1 MWIDKKD
8 LNQRVEAFVN
18 GEAYEISLEM
28 DGTADARDRFAIR
41 CARRLIN
48 TFKLFKER
56 NCDMGDLLGALRC
69 YLLTL
74 QVQLRIDNLSIPGQN
89 DFGIIFDSSTNKYYA
104 AFDLPDYVN
113 EKFVTD
119 TFLVL
124 EHSPSKRNLGLDL
137 HTDPYTKTLT
147 GFSTF
152 KTPAQKLA
160 VSGAL
165 AMPPGF
171 TTLISLPTGGGKS
184 LITQTMA
191 YQEEGLTIAIV
202 PTVSLSID
210 QVRVA
215 KKTIRS
221 ECVDKEIFSYS
232 SGIDP
237 SDLISAINNRTA
249 RLLFISPEAVM
260 GNSRI
265 KQAVARANETR
276 YLRNIIIDE
285 AHIVVDWGALFRVDY
300 QCLECWRRDLLLK
313 NPGIRTV
320 LLSATFEERCTSILR
335 QLFCESD
342 DNWIEIRCDSL
353 RHEPRFMH
361 IRART
366 DHEKESKALEL
377 VKKLPHPLVV
387 YVASPYDANRFA
399 SHLKNQGVRNVKT
412 FTGQTSNAERLHLID
427 DWADD
432 KLEIM
437 IATSAFGVGVDK
449 SDVRT
454 VLHLYI
460 PENANA
466 YYQELGRGGRDR
478 LPCLSVM
485 CTCPSDAN
493 ASFGRISKR
502 VLKPDKI
509 FGRWS
514 SMYHSKESIIRND
527 QVYIDTSVKPFYSDD
542 DDPFM
547 DTPASEKHKTWNIF
561 VLLFLRR
568 NGLLE
573 ICDILPERDKN
584 QVKYIFLVRIV
595 DDRLRSADDKLEEL
609 IERLRAKEWEYY
621 SESFKTIRRAIQ
633 KTGTECW
640 SEMFFDTY
648 HYVSEYCAGCD
659 EHVEPYNFDG
669 GVFPLQKRLSSPLRA
684 LDQEQMGLFGSAEN
698 LVIVA
703 RPSEQGA
710 LLSALSRYRMSAL
723 VVQHENDVDGLID
736 SVDNAHAGF
745 IVLNEKLL
753 KELVRRNA
761 LYYLSGLIVAKYG
774 EDQKDILA
782 LQKYITSVFDSK
794 PFVKVV
800 HVIEED
806 YYFES
811 VGKRFTDI
819 VDGPVKPLRAIV

>member
-1 MWIDKKD
+1 MWTDKKD
-8 LNQRVEAFVN
+8 LNQRVEAFIN
-18 GEAYEISLEM
+18 GEANEVDLGL
-28 DGTADARDRFAIR
+28 DGTTDARERFAIR
-41 CARRLIN
+41 SAKRLVN
-48 TFKLFKER
+48 SFKLYREQS
-56 NCDMGDLLGALRC
+56 CDMGDLLGALRC
-69 YLLTL
+69 YLLAL
-74 QVQLRIDNLSIPGQN
+74 QVQIRIDSPSLPRLN
-89 DFGIIFDSSTNKYYA
+89 DFGILLDANTSKYYA
-104 AFDLPDYVN
+104 TFDLPSYVN
-113 EKFVTD
+113 EKFVAD
-119 TFLVL
+119 AFLVL
-124 EHSPSKRNLGLDL
+124 EHVQSKRDLGLDL
-137 HTDPYTKTLT
+137 HTDPYIKALT
-147 GFSTF
+147 GFGTF
-152 KTPAQKLA
+152 KTLAQKLA

-165 AMPPGF
+165 ATPAGF

-184 LITQTMA
+184 LITQSMA
-191 YQEEGLTIAIV
+191 YQQEGLTIAIV

-215 KKTIRS
+215 KQIVKSDSVDS
-221 ECVDKEIFSYS
+221 EVFSYR
-232 SGIDP
+232 SGVDP
-237 SDLISAINNRTA
+237 SDLIAAINDRTA
-249 RLLFISPEAVM
+249 RLLFVSPEAVM
-260 GNSRI
+260 GNTQI
-265 KQAVARANETR
+265 KQAIARANEAR

-320 LLSATFEERCTSILR
+320 LLSATFEERCAGILK

-342 DNWIEIRCDSL
+342 EKWIEIRCDSL

-361 IRART
+361 IRT
-366 DHEKESKALEL
+366 KTEGEKDAKALEL

-387 YVASPYDANRFA
+387 YVASPYEANRFA
-399 SHLKNQGVRNVKT
+399 SHLRNQGIRNVKT
-412 FTGQTSNAERLHLID
+412 FTGQTNNADRMQLIE

-437 IATSAFGVGVDK
+437 VATSAFGVGVDK

-454 VLHLYI
+454 VLHLYV

-485 CTCPSDAN
+485 CTCPSDAS

-509 FGRWS
+509 VGRWS
-514 SMYHSKESIIRND
+514 SMYHSKESKLQND
-527 QVYIDTSVKPFYSDD
+527 LIYIDTSVKPFYSDD
-542 DDPFM
+542 DPFE
-547 DTPASEKHKTWNIF
+547 DAPASEKHKTWNIF

-573 ICDILPERDKN
+573 ICDIQFVRDKY
-584 QVKYIFLVRIV
+584 QQKYIFVVRII
-595 DDRLRSADDKLEEL
+595 DNRLRSEDDELKEL
-609 IERLRAKEWEYY
+609 IERLRSEEWEYY
-621 SESFKTIRRAIQ
+621 SESFKTIRRALQ
-633 KTGTECW
+633 RTGTECW

-648 HYVSEYCAGCD
+648 HYVSEFCAGCD
-659 EHVEPYNFDG
+659 EHAEPNSFDS
-669 GVFPLQKRLSSPLRA
+669 GVFPLQKRLARPLRTF
-684 LDQEQMGLFGSAEN
+684 DQEQLALFGSSEN

-703 RPSEQGA
+703 QPSEQGA
-710 LLSALSRYRMSAL
+710 LFSTLSRYRISAL
-723 VVQHENDVDGLID
+723 VVQDGTDIDSLID
-736 SVDNAHAGF
+736 SIDNTRSGF
-745 IVLNEKLL
+745 IVLNDKLL

-761 LYYLSGLIVAKYG
+761 LYYLSGIVVVRYG
-774 EDQKDILA
+774 KGTKGTLA
-782 LQKYITSVFDSK
+782 LQKYISSAFDSK
-794 PFVKVV
+794 PFTKVV